1 MEIFLS
7 IVSGILILVS
17 IVGCVL
23 PALPGPILGYA
34 GIIVLHLT
42 QRVEFETKELVI
54 LAIATVASIVLD
66 YVMGPLMTKKF
77 GGSKWGV
84 VGSIIGLIVGLFF
97 GPLGIIVG
105 PFLGA
110 VGGELINDKDANRA
124 LKSGLGSFI
133 GFLVTT
139 GFKLIVCCVFLYY
152 YVTKIV

>member
-1 MEIFLS
+1 M
-7 IVSGILILVS
+7 IVSGILILTA
-17 IVGCVL
+17 IVGCII
-23 PALPGPILGYA
+23 PAIPGPLLGYA

-42 QRVEFETKELVI
+42 QRVEFQTKELVI
-54 LAIATVASIVLD
+54 LAIATVLSIVLD
-66 YVMGPLMTKKF
+66 YAMGPYMTKKF
-77 GGSKWGV
+77 GGTKFGV
-84 VGSIIGLIVGLFF
+84 IGSVIGLIIGLFF

-105 PFLGA
+105 PFIGA

-139 GFKLIVCCVFLYY
+139 GFKLIVCCIFLYY

>member
-34 GIIVLHLT
+34 GIILLHLT
-42 QRVEFETKELVI
+42 QRVEFQAKELVI

-66 YVMGPLMTKKF
+66 YVMGPYMTKKF
-77 GGSKWGV
+77 GGSKFGV
-84 VGSIIGLIVGLFF
+84 IGSIIGLIVGLFF

-105 PFLGA
+105 PFVGA
-110 VGGELINDKDANRA
+110 VGGELINDKDMNRA
-124 LKSGLGSFI
+124 FKSGLGSFV
-133 GFLVTT
+133 GFIVTT
-139 GFKLIVCCVFLYY
+139 GFKLIVCCVFLWYF
-152 YVTKIV
+152 VTKIV